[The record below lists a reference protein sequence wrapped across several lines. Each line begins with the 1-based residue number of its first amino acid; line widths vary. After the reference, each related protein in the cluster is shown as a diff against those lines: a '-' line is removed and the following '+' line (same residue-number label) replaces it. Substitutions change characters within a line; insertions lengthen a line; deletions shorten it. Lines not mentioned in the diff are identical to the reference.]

1 MSIYHLPDLPADLKR
16 SGTLIL
22 VGTTKTNALVAAAMK
37 GSSPEAGTAPRFVT
51 RIAPNAQHGDWLV
64 IGGATPEDAERAAMD
79 LIIRYWK
86 FAKDSAARRVP
97 LVAKE
102 IPQGGDPALLP

>member
-1 MSIYHLPDLPADLKR
+1 MKR
-16 SGTLIL
+16 SGALIL
-22 VGTTKTNALVAAAMK
+22 VGTLKTNSLVAAAMK
-37 GSSPEAGTAPRFVT
+37 DSSMETAPRFVT
-51 RIAPNAQHGDWLV
+51 RAALNGEHGDWLV

-102 IPQGGDPALLP
+102 IQQGGDPALLP